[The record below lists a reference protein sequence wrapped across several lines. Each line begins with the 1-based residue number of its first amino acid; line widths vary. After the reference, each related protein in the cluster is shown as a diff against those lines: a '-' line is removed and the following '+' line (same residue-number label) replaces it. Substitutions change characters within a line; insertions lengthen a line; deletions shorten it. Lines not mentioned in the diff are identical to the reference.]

1 MAAKQM
7 GKKDGKKIVKPSD
20 GFGSVAY
27 DIRRKQLVPGF
38 TNRKDRQ
45 QQKRG
50 SEGK

>member
-1 MAAKQM
+1 M
-7 GKKDGKKIVKPSD
+7 GKKDGKRIVKPSD

-27 DIRRKQLVPGF
+27 KQLVPGF

-45 QQKRG
+45 KQKRG